1 MKGIIKLIWIV
12 WLSMGF
18 IAKRKTHVPVWFS
31 AGVSFMDTNQ
41 VNWYGLIDIDQHC
54 FGNSSSPG
62 RLVGRRAPVAMNRQI
77 QQSKSNWTCNWQTN
91 KLPDY
96 PSELDFGFQAR
107 VPELEREENNQRRL
121 LRKLFCRL
129 SITNR
134 CHLTS
139 LGLHL
144 RLISVILLTNYL
156 SLSGISILN

>member
-1 MKGIIKLIWIV
+1 MDCV
-12 WLSMGF
+12 AVDGF
-18 IAKRKTHVPVWFS
+18 YSKEEDAR
-31 AGVSFMDTNQ
+31 AGMIQRRVSFMDTNQ
-41 VNWYGLIDIDQHC
+41 VNWYGLIDIDRHC
-54 FGNSSSPG
+54 FGNSSSLG

-107 VPELEREENNQRRL
+107 VPELEREENNQRHL

-129 SITNR
+129 STANR